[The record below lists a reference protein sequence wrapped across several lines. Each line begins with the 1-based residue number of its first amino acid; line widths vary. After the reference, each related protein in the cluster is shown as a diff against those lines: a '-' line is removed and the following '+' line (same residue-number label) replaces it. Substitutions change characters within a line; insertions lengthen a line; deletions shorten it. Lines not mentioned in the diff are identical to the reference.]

1 MALESIYLPL
11 KHSHIMLVLVSIIFF
26 SVRASAQLL
35 QKQWQTKLA
44 VKISAH
50 SIDTLLLLTGLLLM
64 LATAQYP
71 IAQAWLSVKM
81 LFLVGY
87 IAFGIMTMKTP
98 SVMKQRS
105 YFAVTI
111 VCALL
116 MFTIARTHHPLGM
129 FSLL

>member
-35 QKQWQTKLA
+35 QKQWQTKLT